1 MTWLLVLLVIVVVS
15 ALVVVAVI
23 RGEQMRP
30 AYDDRRDVTVPV
42 GRTLTSDDLTS
53 VRFTTA
59 VRGYRMAEVDAL
71 LAQIGAEMSERERA
85 PGTDVADDVTAP
97 LQDENHAG

>member
-15 ALVVVAVI
+15 ALVVLAVM

-30 AYDDRRDVTVPV
+30 AYDDRRDVSLPV
-42 GRTLTSDDLTS
+42 GRALSANDLS
-53 VRFTTA
+53 AVRFTTA
-59 VRGYRMAEVDAL
+59 IRGYRMAEVDAL
-71 LAQIGAEMSERERA
+71 LARIGAEMSKRERA
-85 PGTDVADDVTAP
+85 PGADVADDVTAP